1 MVGNLFCLIRHRKFP
16 IVLIAVGQGEGDDV
30 ISSKGDVEL
39 QAVWG
44 HARIH
49 LHVAASAGGDFNG
62 HLAEV
67 LGEDHGEVVAIDGG
81 MNGGAF
87 WCVVCIP
94 FHNKNMAEAI
104 H

>member
-1 MVGNLFCLIRHRKFP
+1 MIVELIRYRKLP
-16 IVLIAVGQGEGDDV
+16 IILIPIGKRKGDDV
-30 ISSKGDVEL
+30 VAGVGDVEL
-39 QAVWG
+39 QAVRG

-49 LHVAASAGGDFNG
+49 LHVAARAGGDFNG
-62 HLAEV
+62 HLAKV
-67 LGEDHGEVVAIDGG
+67 LGEDHGEVVAVNGG